1 MIKCQKGLVDVIR
14 EAEYRP
20 LVHQPLPTHTLAGV
34 PIDYMPICYFHAH
47 DPTLVKRYGQMFI
60 HLDNRVFRQ
69 ELFIDVLKED
79 ADGKRAFRYGICRS
93 CAEVRKFVPVDEDG
107 EAYLS

>member
-20 LVHQPLPTHTLAGV
+20 LVHQPLPTHTPAGV
-34 PIDYMPICYFHAH
+34 PIDYKPICYFHAH

-79 ADGKRAFRYGICRS
+79 ADGKRAIRYGICRS